1 MLVKKNDVS
10 SYELGIGGVKIT
22 KQSRKR
28 TGTVKDFFQVLNKVS
43 RDSNISLY
51 TNTKWLMN
59 YSIFFILP
67 IWQWMSDD
75 FFTDEEGLEI

>member
-28 TGTVKDFFQVLNKVS
+28 TGTVKDLFQVLNKVS

-51 TNTKWLMN
+51 TNTK
-59 YSIFFILP
+59 
-67 IWQWMSDD
+67 
-75 FFTDEEGLEI
+75 